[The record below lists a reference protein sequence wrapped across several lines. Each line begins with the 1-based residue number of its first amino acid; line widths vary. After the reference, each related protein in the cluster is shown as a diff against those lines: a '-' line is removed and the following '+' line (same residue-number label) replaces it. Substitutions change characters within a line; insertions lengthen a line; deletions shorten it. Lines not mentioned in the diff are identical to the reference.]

1 MSLVTFDRFAFGNN
15 HFFFLK
21 PRVYNKMKKV
31 RIGRAAFEI
40 RKTKTN
46 VSSRFSKNARIL
58 ANGITC
64 SRIFRFRV
72 LATTIGSVC
81 RKSYLDRTCIR
92 ACAIVNCNFFFNL
105 VSKIKLHKSESP
117 ARRLKFLIRKI
128 TFCLAFLRTR
138 AYQCSNHV

>member
-1 MSLVTFDRFAFGNN
+1 
-15 HFFFLK
+15 
-21 PRVYNKMKKV
+21 MKKV

-72 LATTIGSVC
+72 HWQRPSDRSVEN
-81 RKSYLDRTCIR
+81 RTWTAR
-92 ACAIVNCNFFFNL
+92 VYACAIVNCNFFFNL

-117 ARRLKFLIRKI
+117 ARRLKFLIRKL
-128 TFCLAFLRTR
+128 TFCLACLRTR